1 VKSFR
6 IVASELWYQQLAY
19 WRNPVSAFFTFFMPV
34 MFLVIFASL
43 YGASHYDGFKL
54 DQYFIPG
61 IMTFGVISA
70 CYTNISITLATQRE
84 LGILKRFRGTPLPPW
99 AYMVVTVLN
108 CVLRAL
114 ILVAITLGAGVA
126 FYGFILP
133 GHAIAP
139 LVMIVV
145 LGAATFCAL
154 GVAITVLIPNAD
166 AAPAVVNGI
175 YLPLMFISGTFFP
188 LSATSVLAK
197 IALYFPIRPFILA
210 SYAAVDPRV
219 PTSHI
224 DASWMYNLAIWGAV
238 ALVFAIRRFAWLPRR
253 RS

>member
-1 VKSFR
+1 MKSLR

-19 WRNPVSAFFTFFMPV
+19 WRNPVGAFFTFFMPV

-43 YGASHYDGFKL
+43 YSGAHYEGMKL

-70 CYTNISITLATQRE
+70 CYTNLSVTITTQRE
-84 LGILKRFRGTPLPPW
+84 QGILKRFRGTPLPPW
-99 AYMVVTVLN
+99 AYMVATVAS
-108 CVLRAL
+108 CVIRAL
-114 ILVAITLGAGVA
+114 VLVALTLGVGVA
-126 FYGFILP
+126 FYGLIFP
-133 GHAIAP
+133 AHAFGSLII
-139 LVMIVV
+139 IVV

-154 GVAITVLIPNAD
+154 GVAITVFVPNAD

-188 LSATSVLAK
+188 LSSSSVLAK
-197 IALYFPIRPFILA
+197 ISSFFPIRPFVLA
-210 SYAAVDPRV
+210 SFNALDPRV
-219 PTSHI
+219 HGGSIHGV
-224 DASWMYNLAIWGAV
+224 WLENLAIWLAV
-238 ALVFAIRRFAWLPRR
+238 GLVFALRRFSWLPRR